1 MSTIKTE
8 IAPPSVIKG
17 SYEKLL
23 RKMYISNVAK
33 RLRQLNQPS
42 DVDRKRGFGS
52 LYKMRKIQ
60 L

>member
-23 RKMYISNVAK
+23 RKPNFRNTI
-33 RLRQLNQPS
+33 
-42 DVDRKRGFGS
+42 
-52 LYKMRKIQ
+52 I
-60 L
+60 